1 MFNALRILLGWSG
14 RIGRRTWLAGLFF
27 LVFLYP
33 TLVVVAMTAAADPRG
48 AAKVMAGAA
57 LLGLWIV
64 LALAA
69 KRLRDMGRSPLWALA
84 PAAPLALMMARLP
97 PAAHIALRH
106 GEFEVFG
113 TVFIAPDPLFAVAIA
128 LQSALAVWLLLG
140 GPNPR
145 APGERLAF
153 VGGRRALAPPPPPPS
168 PPPRGGAAPPTP
180 PSPPR
185 PPPPPP
191 PRPPHLGAP
200 PRVRARRRRDEARPG
215 PAAPRRPG
223 DRSPTLRNVAR
234 DRACA
239 RRRRRSRA
247 KACVAARAAL

>member
-33 TLVVVAMTAAADPRG
+33 TLVVVAMTAAADPGG
-48 AAKVMAGAA
+48 AAMVMTWAA
-57 LLGLWIV
+57 LLALWIV

-84 PAAPLALMMARLP
+84 PAAPLALLAARLP
-97 PAAHIALRH
+97 PYALIALRH

-128 LQSALAVWLLLG
+128 LQSALAVLLLLG

-153 VGGRRALAPPPPPPS
+153 VGGRRALAPAPPS
-168 PPPRGGAAPPTP
+168 PSPSPSGATAAPTP
-180 PSPPR
+180 RSRPR
-185 PPPPPP
+185 PS
-191 PRPPHLGAP
+191 
-200 PRVRARRRRDEARPG
+200 
-215 PAAPRRPG
+215 APRRSSAPADAATTRG
-223 DRSPTLRNVAR
+223 SGLPRR
-234 DRACA
+234 DGPVID
-239 RRRRRSRA
+239 RRR
-247 KACVAARAAL
+247 